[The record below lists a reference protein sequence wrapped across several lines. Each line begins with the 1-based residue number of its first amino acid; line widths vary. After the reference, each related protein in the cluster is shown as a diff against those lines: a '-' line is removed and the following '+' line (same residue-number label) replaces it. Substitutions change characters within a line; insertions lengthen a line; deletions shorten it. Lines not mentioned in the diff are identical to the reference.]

1 MTTVA
6 AAGRRPG
13 PQNQFPGLGE
23 WVELHQEPC
32 RGRRSYQL
40 LVNHRTQQA
49 IGLTDAEADLCR
61 QLRAGARPEE
71 SDPAAGAFLREL
83 AAEGFL
89 AGHPPPARPGRRVT
103 ASAAALD
110 VHWNGADRLVR
121 AVHNHGG
128 RHLFHPVAVAAQVVL
143 AVAGLVAVAVAIG
156 SRQAVHLRVH
166 PAQIPAVIG
175 LSLAAVAVHELAHAL
190 VVVHYRRQV
199 NAAGIRLHLGTPAF
213 YVQATGALLLTRRQR
228 LIQAAAGVWAEWLFT
243 AVTALVLWLAP
254 WPPAVPIVHRFV
266 LLNAVT
272 IATNLLPFTGLDGS
286 WLLADA
292 LRMPD
297 LASRSRGSVSRLITA
312 LAGKTPV
319 TAGDRLLAAYR
330 ALNAIAAAG
339 LLATAGFFWYQM
351 FGDLADALI
360 RHGPAG
366 WLALTAATVILTRPA
381 LAAAAPQLPAAAEA
395 ARDLSRAI
403 AFRLQWRWRIP
414 ATRHLAA
421 TIPQLAGLTPSQ
433 LGVLAGHL
441 HRTRP
446 SRTIPGHPAGY
457 GMVHAGTLTATTPAG
472 DPVTLPPGSAWHP
485 GYRLHHA
492 TSRRTILITID
503 TAAIAQ
509 FLPCRARRPAAR
521 TTADASPRHGTGR
534 TRPRSPG
541 PHRTSAHDPAQQ
553 GPPPRPGPRH

>member
-6 AAGRRPG
+6 AAGRRPA
-13 PQNQFPGLGE
+13 PDNQFPGLGS

-32 RGRRSYQL
+32 RGGRSYQL
-40 LVNHRTQQA
+40 LVNHRTRQA
-49 IGLTDAEADLCR
+49 IALTDAEAGICR
-61 QLRAGARPEE
+61 QLQAGARPAE
-71 SDPAAGAFLREL
+71 SGPVAGAFLREL
-83 AAEGFL
+83 AEEGFL

-110 VHWNGADRLVR
+110 VHWNGAGRLVR
-121 AVHNHGG
+121 AAHDHGG
-128 RHLFHPVAVAAQVVL
+128 RHLFHPAAVAAQVIL
-143 AVAGLVAVAVAIG
+143 AVAGLVAVAAAIG
-156 SRQAVHLRVH
+156 SGQAVHLRVS

-175 LSLAAVAVHELAHAL
+175 LGLAAVAVHEFAHAL

-199 NAAGIRLHLGTPAF
+199 DAAGIRLHLGTLAF

-254 WPPAVPIVHRFV
+254 WPPAAPIVHRFV

-272 IATNLLPFTGLDGS
+272 IASNLLPFTGLDGS

-292 LRMPD
+292 FHVPD
-297 LASRSRGSVSRLITA
+297 LARRSQGSLIRLITA

-330 ALNAIAAAG
+330 VLNAIAAAA
-339 LLATAGFFWYQM
+339 LLATAGFFWYQ
-351 FGDLADALI
+351 LAGALI
-360 RHGPAG
+360 RRGPAG
-366 WLALTAATVILTRPA
+366 WLALAAAAVILTRPA
-381 LAAAAPQLPAAAEA
+381 LTAAAPQLPAAAEA
-395 ARDLSRAI
+395 ARDLCRAI

-421 TIPQLAGLTPSQ
+421 AIPQLASLNAGQ

-446 SRTIPGHPAGY
+446 RRTSPGHLTGY
-457 GMVHAGTLTATTPAG
+457 GMVHAGALTATTPAG
-472 DPVTLPPGSAWHP
+472 HPVTLTPGSAWHP

-492 TSRRTILITID
+492 TSRRTVLITID
-503 TAAIAQ
+503 AAAIKQ
-509 FLPCRARRPAAR
+509 LLPCRARPAAAR

-553 GPPPRPGPRH
+553 GPPPRPGPRR